1 VQSPSFPVEP
11 KPLFRG
17 GSTLIP
23 RLGIDVLLDKNTGLL
38 RTDRGVSVF
47 DEATRVER
55 FGGAYQVESIPTGLM
70 VQQRGR
76 DLGHYEIIPAEPMT
90 FERYAALLQQV
101 VLRPVSGV

>member
-1 VQSPSFPVEP
+1 VPISPSPGES

-23 RLGIDVLLDKNTGLL
+23 RLGIDVLIDKATGLL

-47 DEATRVER
+47 DEAARVER
-55 FGGAYQVESIPTGLM
+55 FGGAYQVESIPSGLT

-76 DLGHYEIIPAEPMT
+76 DLGHYESIPAEPMT

-101 VLRPVSGV
+101 VLRPVDEE

>member
-1 VQSPSFPVEP
+1 MQRSSFPGEP

-23 RLGIDVLLDKNTGLL
+23 RLGIDVLIDKTTGLL
-38 RTDRGVSVF
+38 RTDRGISVF
-47 DEATRVER
+47 DEAARVER
-55 FGGAYQVESIPTGLM
+55 FGGAYQVESIPTGLT

-76 DLGHYEIIPAEPMT
+76 DLGHYEILPAEPMT

-101 VLRPVSGV
+101 ILHPVGGG